1 MKIFIMAIM
10 LGQLDI
16 TTGYLYYTPFEE
28 NPIRQFKTINECLA
42 ASQIRG
48 DNMYKSSL
56 KYPELGIV
64 EIKIDCI
71 EKFDKEGTI

>member
-1 MKIFIMAIM
+1 M
-10 LGQLDI
+10 D
-16 TTGYLYYTPFEE
+16 
-28 NPIRQFKTINECLA
+28 ECLA